1 MKRKSDRFLKDKL
14 LRYQNN
20 ELARE
25 EKTIIDDWFEGERLA
40 SADQFPKNE
49 PDAEQVRLEIS
60 ARLHQQIN
68 PAKTYKLPYYWLG
81 IACSLFLVI
90 GIAIYYYPQRMPN
103 SNTPVAT
110 EQVFHTPNGKMNK
123 ITLKDGTEIW
133 MNAGTTLRVAADFS
147 HSRERKVYLDQGEAF
162 FSVKRDTLRP
172 FSIATKN
179 MLTTVLGTSFNIRAY
194 PEAKIYQVAVNTGKV
209 KVARKNN
216 KQWSLLSKGLLK
228 GEVLTYHSLSG
239 KTDIAPHHAKLIS
252 NWRTNREIYA
262 DGLTLRE
269 IGAQISRQYAI
280 EVKVT
285 KNENEQQKYHLIL
298 PHEDLKIVLQRLTI
312 ATGMNYQLSQSQL
325 IINPAR
331 P

>member
-1 MKRKSDRFLKDKL
+1 MKRKSDQFLKDKL
-14 LRYQNN
+14 LRYQND
-20 ELARE
+20 ELDRE
-25 EKTIIDDWFEGERLA
+25 EKTIIDDWFEAGRLA

-49 PDAEQVRLEIS
+49 LDAEQVRLEIS
-60 ARLHQQIN
+60 TRLHRQIN

-90 GIAIYYYPQRMPN
+90 GIAIYYQQQWLPN
-103 SNTPVAT
+103 SSTPVAA

-147 HSRERKVYLDQGEAF
+147 QSPERKVYLDQGEAF

-194 PEAKIYQVAVNTGKV
+194 PESKIYQVAVNTGKV
-209 KVARKNN
+209 KVARKDN
-216 KQWSLLSKGLLK
+216 KHWNLLSRGLIK
-228 GEVLTYHSLSG
+228 GEVLSYHTLSG
-239 KTDIAPHHAKLIS
+239 KTEIEPQHAKLIS
-252 NWRTNREIYA
+252 NWRTNQEIYA
-262 DGLTLRE
+262 DGLTLTE

-331 P
+331 Q